1 MNIGRFSLFTAIVFG
16 SILFMGTG
24 ETSADSVPESEVDF
38 AAQMKAC
45 YVPWVNDDADGNDCN
60 KGRYSDY
67 DSDTEFVYSNFV
79 NGYNIYFEGN
89 VSDDDGNVIEFE
101 WKFENLEWSSTET
114 GLVTYVYN
122 QDGVYHTEFRVT
134 NSAGYTALDDRIVT
148 VSSEE
153 AIQQIDEETD
163 SGFLPSLSVTS
174 VIFLLGLISLIRNKR
189 K

>member
-1 MNIGRFSLFTAIVFG
+1 MANAGEDVDVLPYLPIQFSGFGITDEDDVIVKY
-16 SILFMGTG
+16 
-24 ETSADSVPESEVDF
+24 EWDF
-38 AAQMKAC
+38 
-45 YVPWVNDDADGNDCN
+45 DG
-60 KGRYSDY
+60 
-67 DSDTEFVYSNFV
+67 
-79 NGYNIYFEGN
+79 
-89 VSDDDGNVIEFE
+89 DGIF
-101 WKFENLEWSSTET
+101 EWSSTET